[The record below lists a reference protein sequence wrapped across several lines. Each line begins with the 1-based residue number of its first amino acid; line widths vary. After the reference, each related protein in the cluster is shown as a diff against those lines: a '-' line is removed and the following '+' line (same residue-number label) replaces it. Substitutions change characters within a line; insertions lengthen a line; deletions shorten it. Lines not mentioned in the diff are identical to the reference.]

1 MKATGTTTRIHRIG
15 WIRVSPRFP
24 ASPQVAAIGT
34 HCRITY
40 SSTQGDT
47 IGHVIQALRAGNE
60 LYVHGLHRLG
70 STRRELTAAL
80 EAIRKAGARLY
91 DTEVGAYV
99 DVAGLEAASAAIGI
113 INGEARMPTAT
124 LARKRGKLG
133 GKPLAGTKMSDL
145 EARKLWTNSKLTNQ
159 EAADAIGLSLRT
171 CYRRFGDS
179 GRPAGWP
186 KRKK

>member
-1 MKATGTTTRIHRIG
+1 MKAIGTKAHRIG
-15 WIRVSPRFP
+15 WIRVSHRHP
-24 ASPQVAAIGT
+24 AAPQIAAIGA
-34 HCRITY
+34 HCKITY
-40 SSTQGDT
+40 NSANGDT
-47 IGHVIQALRAGNE
+47 IGHVIQALRPGNE
-60 LYVHGLHRLG
+60 VYVHGLHRLG

-80 EAIRKAGARLY
+80 EAIRKIGARLY
-91 DTEVGAYV
+91 DTEVQAFV
-99 DVAGLEAASAAIGI
+99 DVACLEAASAAIGI
-113 INGEARMPTAT
+113 INGEARMPTAA

-133 GKPLAGTKMSDL
+133 GKPLAGTKMSDI
-145 EARKLWTNSKLTNQ
+145 EARKLWTNAKLTNQ

>member
-1 MKATGTTTRIHRIG
+1 M
-15 WIRVSPRFP
+15 SPRFP
-24 ASPQVAAIGT
+24 AAPQIAAIGA
-34 HCRITY
+34 HCKITY
-40 SSTQGDT
+40 SSANGDT
-47 IGHVIQALRAGNE
+47 IGHVIHTLRPGNE
-60 LYVHGLHRLG
+60 VYVHGLHRLG

-80 EAIRKAGARLY
+80 EAIRKAHALLY
-91 DTEVGAYV
+91 DTEVGGYV
-99 DVAGLEAASAAIGI
+99 DVACLEAASAAIGI
-113 INGEARMPTAT
+113 INGEARMPTSA

-133 GKPLAGTKMSDL
+133 GKPKAGTKMSDI
-145 EARKLWTNSKLTNQ
+145 EARKLWTNAKLTNQ